1 MRLVTKLLLSFF
13 TIALLVLL
21 TGSLSY
27 YLSNEIKADLV
38 NESQETTEKLQD
50 LNDMSVAIQNS
61 MLYIRNYLNESRKIR
76 EGDQSLTTA
85 SQAQRAESL
94 INENLNSF
102 GSTLVRMRNESFIHE
117 ADLPELNLLH
127 EEIHS
132 LLDSLQGAYDPYRS
146 LTMELL
152 ELGYDEGH
160 GEEVFNVTL
169 EPYFRNTLIPLISNL
184 RSSTGEF
191 VDLRVEALQA
201 RAEVTVRRIFIIT
214 ATAFLLALVLA
225 YIIYQSIARPINSL
239 TTAAREIGEGNL
251 QKRIKKSSDDELGRL
266 AETFNNMAESLSNSM
281 VSRTYVNNIIQSM
294 GDFLLVVDGEG
305 SIKMSNKTVLD
316 KLGYSKNEIENI
328 SFRDLF
334 DSDQFKSIKLLEAQ
348 SNGESD
354 TQETELV
361 TKDDEKIPVVYSFTE
376 IEDAIE
382 DTGHFV
388 FVASDITAQKE
399 AEKKI
404 SNSLNE
410 KNILLAEIHHRVKN
424 NLAIISGLLQ
434 MQMWNMEHE
443 EGRNVLH
450 QSQLRIQSIA
460 LVHEKLYQNEKFAD
474 ILISDFIEELVDAV
488 ASSFDDPNKEVAVN
502 YDLDNIRID
511 MNLAIPFSLLL
522 NECIVNAYKHAFKG
536 KKSGEINIKLKK
548 NGEIVTVDISD
559 NGHGLPENV
568 DFGKQQT
575 LGMTLMRTLVNQL
588 KAKAQFLSENGKS
601 GTHFRLEFSVEEEI
615 NF

>member
-1 MRLVTKLLLSFF
+1 MRLVTKLLLSFL

-27 YLSNEIKADLV
+27 YLSNEIKADLI
-38 NESQETTEKLQD
+38 NESRESTEKLQN

-76 EGDQSLTTA
+76 DGDQSVTTA
-85 SQAQRAESL
+85 SQAQRAERL
-94 INENLNSF
+94 INQNLNNF
-102 GSTLVRMRNESFIHE
+102 GSTLVKMRNESFIYE
-117 ADLPELNLLH
+117 EELAELDLLH

-132 LLDSLQGAYDPYRS
+132 LLDSLQNAYDPYRS
-146 LTMELL
+146 LTMELIEL
-152 ELGYDEGH
+152 EKEEGY
-160 GEEVFNVTL
+160 GEEIFNLTL
-169 EPYFRNTLIPLISNL
+169 EPYFRNTLIPLLTNL

-191 VDLRVEALQA
+191 VDLRVEAIQI
-201 RAEVTVRRIFIIT
+201 RADVTVRRIFIIT
-214 ATAFLLALVLA
+214 ITAFFLALVLA

-251 QKRIKKSSDDELGRL
+251 QKRIQIKSDDELGRL
-266 AETFNNMAESLSNSM
+266 AETFNHMSESLSNSM

-294 GDFLLVVDGEG
+294 GDILLVVDAEG
-305 SIKMSNKTVLD
+305 SIKMSNKTVYD
-316 KLGYSKNEIENI
+316 KLGYSKDEIEKI
-328 SFRDLF
+328 TFRDLF
-334 DSDQFKSIKLLEAQ
+334 ESRDFKSIKLYKGQ
-348 SNGESD
+348 GNGDSD
-354 TQETELV
+354 THETELI
-361 TKDDEKIPVVYSFTE
+361 TKDDENIPVVYSYTE
-376 IEDAIE
+376 IEDEIE
-382 DTGHFV
+382 ETGHFV

-404 SNSLNE
+404 SNSLSE

-474 ILISDFIEELVDAV
+474 IQISDFIEELVDAV
-488 ASSFDDPNKEVAVN
+488 SSSFDDPNKEVIVN
-502 YDLDNIRID
+502 YDLENIRID

-536 KKSGEINIKLKK
+536 RESGEITIKLQK
-548 NGEIVTVDISD
+548 NDDKVTVDISD
-559 NGHGLPENV
+559 NGNGLPENV
-568 DFGKQQT
+568 DFEKQQT
-575 LGMTLMRTLVNQL
+575 LGMTLMRTLVTQL
-588 KAKAQFLSENGKS
+588 GAKAQFISENGKT
-601 GTHFRLEFSVEEEI
+601 GTHFRVEFSV
-615 NF
+615 

>member
-1 MRLVTKLLLSFF
+1 MRLVTKLLLSFL

-27 YLSNEIKADLV
+27 YLSNEIKSDLIS
-38 NESQETTEKLQD
+38 ESKESTEKLQN

-76 EGDQSLTTA
+76 DGDESVTTA
-85 SQAQRAESL
+85 SQAQRAERL
-94 INENLNSF
+94 INQNLNSF
-102 GSTLVRMRNESFIHE
+102 GSTLVRMRNESFIYE
-117 ADLPELNLLH
+117 EDVPKLELLH

-132 LLDSLQGAYDPYRS
+132 LLDSLQSAYDPYRS
-146 LTMELL
+146 LTIELL
-152 ELGYDEGH
+152 ELESEEGY
-160 GEEVFNVTL
+160 GEEIFNLTL
-169 EPYFRNTLIPLISNL
+169 EPYFRNTLIPLLTNL

-191 VDLRVEALQA
+191 VDLRVEALQL

-214 ATAFLLALVLA
+214 IAAFLLALVLA

-239 TTAAREIGEGNL
+239 TTAAREIGEGNM
-251 QKRIKKSSDDELGRL
+251 QKRIKIKSDDELGRL
-266 AETFNNMAESLSNSM
+266 AETFNHMAESLSNSM

-294 GDFLLVVDGEG
+294 GDILLVVDAEG
-305 SIKMSNKTVLD
+305 SIKMSNKTVYE
-316 KLGYSKNEIENI
+316 KLGYSKGEIENI
-328 SFRDLF
+328 AFSDLF
-334 DSDQFKSIKLLEAQ
+334 KTKDFKNIKLLKAQ
-348 SNGESD
+348 NNGDSY
-354 TQETELV
+354 THETELV
-361 TKDDEKIPVVYSFTE
+361 TKNSDSIPVVYSYTE
-376 IEDAIE
+376 IEDE
-382 DTGHFV
+382 VEKTDNFV

-488 ASSFDDPNKEVAVN
+488 SSSFDDPNKKVTVN

-522 NECIVNAYKHAFKG
+522 NECIVNAYKHAFKE
-536 KKSGEINIKLKK
+536 KESGEITIKLQKD
-548 NGEIVTVDISD
+548 NDEVTVDISD
-559 NGHGLPENV
+559 NGNGLPDNV
-568 DFGKQQT
+568 DFEKQQT

-588 KAKAQFLSENGKS
+588 NAKAQFISENGKT
-601 GTHFRLEFSVEEEI
+601 GTHFRVAFSV
-615 NF
+615 NQNT

>member
-1 MRLVTKLLLSFF
+1 MRLVTKLLLSFL

-27 YLSNEIKADLV
+27 YLSNEIKADLIS
-38 NESQETTEKLQD
+38 ESRESTEKLQN

-76 EGDQSLTTA
+76 DGDQSVTTA
-85 SQAQRAESL
+85 SQAQRAERL
-94 INENLNSF
+94 INDNLNNF
-102 GSTLVRMRNESFIHE
+102 GSTLVKMRNESFIYE
-117 ADLPELNLLH
+117 EDLAELDLLH

-132 LLDSLQGAYDPYRS
+132 LLDSLQNAYDPYRS

-152 ELGYDEGH
+152 ELEKEEGY
-160 GEEVFNVTL
+160 GEEIFNLTL
-169 EPYFRNTLIPLISNL
+169 EPYFRNTLIPLLTNL

-191 VDLRVEALQA
+191 VDLRVEAIQI
-201 RAEVTVRRIFIIT
+201 RADVTVRRIFIIT
-214 ATAFLLALVLA
+214 IAAFLLALVLA
-225 YIIYQSIARPINSL
+225 YIIYQSIARPVNSL
-239 TTAAREIGEGNL
+239 TTAAREIGEGNM
-251 QKRIKKSSDDELGRL
+251 QKRIQIKSDDELGRL
-266 AETFNNMAESLSNSM
+266 AETFNHMAESLSNSM

-294 GDFLLVVDGEG
+294 GDILLVVDAEG
-305 SIKMSNKTVLD
+305 SIKMSNKTVYD

-328 SFRDLF
+328 TFRDLF
-334 DSDQFKSIKLLEAQ
+334 ESRDFKSIKLHKGQ
-348 SNGESD
+348 DNGDSD
-354 TQETELV
+354 THETELV
-361 TKDDEKIPVVYSFTE
+361 TKDNENIPVVYSYTE
-376 IEDAIE
+376 IEDEIE
-382 DTGHFV
+382 ETGHFV

-474 ILISDFIEELVDAV
+474 IQISDFIEELVDAV
-488 ASSFDDPNKEVAVN
+488 SSSFDDPNKEVIVN
-502 YDLDNIRID
+502 YDLENIRID

-536 KKSGEINIKLKK
+536 RESGEITIKLQK
-548 NGEIVTVDISD
+548 NDDKVTVDISD
-559 NGHGLPENV
+559 NGNGLPDNV
-568 DFGKQQT
+568 DFEKQQT
-575 LGMTLMRTLVNQL
+575 LGMTLMRTLVTQL
-588 KAKAQFLSENGKS
+588 GAKAQFISENGKA
-601 GTHFRLEFSVEEEI
+601 GTHFRLEFSV
-615 NF
+615 